1 MTEPLSAERLAEIQA
16 RAERYPVRSFA
27 AVGIDGTPF
36 WDVGADLRDLLA
48 EIDRLHA
55 ENADLRETPR
65 DEHHTLEELYEYRM
79 LYNAATFNAW
89 HAHGEYEVVKSWYH
103 SDGELC
109 FGGGWFIV
117 VASLPSGQISNH
129 YRAEYWSLFSIPAVF
144 QPPEYDGHTPQQA
157 AERLHQVL
165 DVEAEE
171 WRQRRRGIL
180 DEMTREAVENGLY
193 EATEGGM
200 EGVR

>member
-1 MTEPLSAERLAEIQA
+1 MSEPLSAERLAEIRA
-16 RAERYPVRSFA
+16 RTA
-27 AVGIDGTPF
+27 GGW
-36 WDVGADLRDLLA
+36 WDLVA
-48 EIDRLHA
+48 EIDRLRA
-55 ENADLRETPR
+55 EVDRLRAEVADLRENPR
-65 DEHHTLEELYEYRM
+65 DEHHTIEELYEYRM

-89 HAHGEYEVVKSWYH
+89 YAHGEYEVVKSWYH
-103 SDGELC
+103 SDGEQC

-117 VASLPSGQISNH
+117 VATLPSGQVSNH
-129 YRAEYWSLFSIPAVF
+129 YKAEYWDLFSIPAVF

-171 WRQRRRGIL
+171 WRQRRRDIL
-180 DEMTREAVENGLY
+180 DQMTREAVEHGMY
-193 EATEGGM
+193 WDTEDP